1 MVQKLNIL
9 IPLDFSE
16 LSEQAFLMANLLKDK
31 MDVTIHLLH
40 VIEANDVVLTDHPDL
55 SEAIDLTAFHEEE
68 KASKAYFEKLQASYP
83 YFQTHTKIGLLTD
96 QIRLATQELGI
107 DLVIMS
113 THGADGFMERISGS
127 EAQHVARF
135 LQVPVITLRPNT
147 PILPLNNIL
156 FVADFEMFG
165 KGIQINMIK
174 KLAAAFD
181 STIHLLQILKDE
193 DLAYVDEIEAQMKF
207 FAEEH
212 GLEKFE
218 THLYRDNKITNGIKN
233 FNQEANM
240 DLVCIRTHGRRGISH
255 LWFGS
260 IAERLV
266 NHCLKPLLTFHL
278 KTYA

>member
-1 MVQKLNIL
+1 MEKLNIL
-9 IPLDFSE
+9 IPIDFSA
-16 LSEQAFLMANLLKDK
+16 LSEQAFLMADLLQKK
-31 MDVTIHLLH
+31 MELNIHLLH
-40 VIEANDVVLTDHPDL
+40 VIEANDAILPDHPDL
-55 SEAIDLTAFHEEE
+55 KGFHQKEEE
-68 KASKAYFEKLQASYP
+68 AKTYFKELEKFGNHYQK
-83 YFQTHTKIGLLTD
+83 HTRIGLLTD
-96 QIRLATQELGI
+96 QIRLATKELSI

-135 LQVPVITLRPNT
+135 LQVPVITLRPGT
-147 PILPLNNIL
+147 SVLKLENIL

-165 KGIQINMIK
+165 KGIQINLIK
-174 KLAAAFD
+174 QLAIAFD
-181 STIHLLQILKDE
+181 STIHLLQILKEEDE
-193 DLAYVDEIEAQMKF
+193 PYVDEIEAQMKF

-212 GLEKFE
+212 GIQKYEM
-218 THLYRDNKITNGIKN
+218 HLYRDKKIASGIRN
-233 FNQEANM
+233 FNQEADM

-278 KTYA
+278 RTYA